1 LLTRRGE
8 FEAAREQLDL
18 ALAEQVRDGRSS
30 EALATTTRLLEL
42 EVAMGSSETVPT
54 AIEEAL
60 SSAHRT
66 EGGSVFV
73 PALRRLRGTAL
84 VQIGRG
90 HEGVRE
96 LRAGLD
102 DARRRRDL
110 YETAL
115 ILDVLARL
123 PNPAGA
129 DTAAFQAELA
139 DLSSRLGITTLL
151 EMPLDNERTA
161 QTS

>member
-1 LLTRRGE
+1 
-8 FEAAREQLDL
+8 
-18 ALAEQVRDGRSS
+18 
-30 EALATTTRLLEL
+30 
-42 EVAMGSSETVPT
+42 MGSSETVPT